1 MAGSAMFSAMP
12 TISPQKDFIRSAR
25 ARCAS
30 AAYRERSK
38 SMPAT
43 TTKSSGI
50 NLLIPDDI
58 QDLFGDPPVLRGE
71 DENLYDTLMVQFTKL
86 VEPKDLI
93 EWWWVKDLTDHS
105 WEIRRLRRFKVLF
118 VEVKRDQAHENLQVF
133 ALAKVDEDAEY
144 VPVPVPDDEKFSA
157 ELLMYLVDKY
167 KSVDKLISSA
177 EVRRSATLREIERR
191 REHLARRLREASDQM
206 IDGKVTALPKAA

>member
-1 MAGSAMFSAMP
+1 
-12 TISPQKDFIRSAR
+12 
-25 ARCAS
+25 
-30 AAYRERSK
+30 
-38 SMPAT
+38 MPAT

-118 VEVKRDQAHENLQVF
+118 VEVRREKANELPQ
-133 ALAKVDEDAEY
+133 ALASLAQEDNDGAF
-144 VPVPVPDDEKFSA
+144 VPVPLREEEQFSA
-157 ELLMYLVDKY
+157 ELFFYMVDKY
-167 KSVDKLISSA
+167 KNVDKLIASA
-177 EVRRSATLREIERR
+177 EARRNAALREIGRR

-206 IDGKVTALPKAA
+206 IDGKVTTLPKAA

>member
-1 MAGSAMFSAMP
+1 
-12 TISPQKDFIRSAR
+12 
-25 ARCAS
+25 
-30 AAYRERSK
+30 
-38 SMPAT
+38 MPAT

-144 VPVPVPDDEKFSA
+144 VPVPVPDD
-157 ELLMYLVDKY
+157 DKY

-177 EVRRSATLREIERR
+177 EMRRSATLREIERR